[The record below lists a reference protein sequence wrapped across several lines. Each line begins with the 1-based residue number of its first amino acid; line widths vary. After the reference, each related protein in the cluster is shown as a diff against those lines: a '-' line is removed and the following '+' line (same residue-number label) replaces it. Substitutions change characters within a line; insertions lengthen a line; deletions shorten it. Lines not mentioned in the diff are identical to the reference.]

1 MANVTIRKKSL
12 SKSRQSLYLD
22 YSPPIF
28 NPSKNKLQRYE
39 YLKLFIYDK
48 PNSNTERKHNKE
60 TTKLAEWVRLKRHL
74 DVQSNRFGFLSESNR
89 GGDFINYFK
98 KYTGRRQKTDS
109 DNMAMA
115 FRYFEDFITSNNLK
129 TFDLNESICEG
140 FRSYLLGGPGIS
152 FREKPI
158 SRNTAV
164 SYFAKFRSAL
174 KEAFSKGLLA
184 ENLYSLIKP
193 IKANETHRERLE
205 LTELQTLISTP
216 MESDVI
222 KRAAIFS
229 ALTGLRFSDIKAL
242 KWSELRGQ
250 PGKYYLQYRQQ
261 KTFVAEYMPISD
273 DAVKLMGNKEKLHE
287 AVFKNLKYS
296 SIRICLIRGLAKAGI
311 KKNITFH
318 CFRHTYATLQLEFGT
333 DLYTVSKMLG
343 HKHIKTTQVY
353 AKVVDSNKNQTVNRI
368 KVNIDKFNV
377 TNSA

>member
-1 MANVTIRKKSL
+1 MKK
-12 SKSRQSLYLD
+12 KH
-22 YSPPIF
+22 YSNNFKIF
-28 NPSKNKLQRYE
+28 N
-39 YLKLFIYDK
+39 
-48 PNSNTERKHNKE
+48 
-60 TTKLAEWVRLKRHL
+60 
-74 DVQSNRFGFLSESNR
+74 
-89 GGDFINYFK
+89 FINYFK
-98 KYTGRRQKTDS
+98 KYTAKRQKTDS

-129 TFDLNESICEG
+129 TCDLNESICEG
-140 FRSYLLGGPGIS
+140 FRSYLLSSPGIS
-152 FREKPI
+152 IREKSI

-174 KEAFSKGLLA
+174 KEAFSKGLFA
-184 ENLYSLIKP
+184 EDLYSLVKP

-216 MESDVI
+216 MEPDVI

-229 ALTGLRFSDIKAL
+229 ALTGLRFSDVKAL
-242 KWSELRGQ
+242 KWSELRGR

-261 KTFVAEYMPISD
+261 KTLVAEYMPISD
-273 DAVKLMGNKEKLHE
+273 DAVNLMGGKKKLRE
-287 AVFKNLKYS
+287 AVFQNLKYS
-296 SIRICLIRGLAKAGI
+296 SIRIFLIRWLAKAGI

-353 AKVVDSNKNQTVNRI
+353 AKVVDSKKDQTTNKI
-368 KVNIDKFNV
+368 KVNLSWVNP
-377 TNSA
+377 NNEQ

>member
-1 MANVTIRKKSL
+1 MANVTIRRKSL
-12 SKSRQSLYLD
+12 SKNRQSLYLD
-22 YSPPIF
+22 YSPPLF
-28 NPSKNKLQRYE
+28 NSSKNKLQRYE

-48 PNSNTERKHNKE
+48 PNSNFERKHNKE
-60 TTKLAEWVRLKRHL
+60 TIKLAEWVRLKRHL
-74 DVQSNRFGFLSESNR
+74 DVQSSRFGFLSESNR
-89 GGDFINYFK
+89 GGNFINYFK
-98 KYTGRRQKTDS
+98 KYTAKRQKTDS

-129 TFDLNESICEG
+129 TCDLNESICEG
-140 FRSYLLGGPGIS
+140 FRSYLLSSPGIS
-152 FREKPI
+152 IREKSI

-164 SYFAKFRSAL
+164 SYFAKFRSDL
-174 KEAFSKGLLA
+174 KEAFSKGLFA
-184 ENLYSLIKP
+184 EDLYSLVKP

-216 MESDVI
+216 MEPDVI

-229 ALTGLRFSDIKAL
+229 ALTGLRFSDVKAL
-242 KWSELRGQ
+242 KWSELRGR

-261 KTFVAEYMPISD
+261 KTLVAEYMPISD
-273 DAVKLMGNKEKLHE
+273 DAVNLMGGKKKLRE
-287 AVFKNLKYS
+287 AVFQNLKYS
-296 SIRICLIRGLAKAGI
+296 SIRIFLIRWLAKAGI

-353 AKVVDSNKNQTVNRI
+353 AKVVDSKKDQTTNKI
-368 KVNIDKFNV
+368 KVNLSWVNP
-377 TNSA
+377 NNEQ